1 MASLSGTQIRNTYS
15 GILKTSDSAGVTG
28 TLKTVSDGTGADTA
42 LQISSTAVRAAKLEI
57 TSAPTSSINTVL
69 VWDGDTK
76 EIFSR
81 TLPTFESITATTA
94 ATTNGGSIAIADAGG
109 STSIIGFED
118 ASNIAASTGNP
129 ENLALDIA
137 YESSNNLFRFTATG
151 VRPTEGNISTKITP
165 TTLRGDMFSFDL
177 SQNFQHSALTA
188 GNILELPAA
197 TKGLHCIIMIERTPY
212 GQLTI
217 KANGTD
223 KFWGAVKIYSTN
235 EATTTVI
242 SSTRAMDGAA
252 GGSTFFL
259 TPNADDSGGAQGSSI
274 AISCTD
280 AGFWHLNAEL
290 FTTHTTPT
298 GAGDTW
304 SN

>member
-69 VWDGDTK
+69 VWDSHTK
-76 EIFSR
+76 EILSR

-94 ATTNGGSIAIADAGG
+94 ATTNGGSITIADAGG

-129 ENLALDIA
+129 QNPALDIA
-137 YESSNNLFRFTATG
+137 YESSSNLFRFTATG
-151 VRPTEGNISTKITP
+151 IRPAQGAITTAIAP
-165 TTLRGDMFSFDL
+165 TTLRGDVFSFDL
-177 SQNFQHSALTA
+177 SNSVHHGLLSNGKILT
-188 GNILELPAA
+188 LPLA
-197 TKGLHCIIMIERTPY
+197 TKGLHCVIMLEKTPHA
-212 GQLTI
+212 QVHI
-217 KANGTD
+217 KTSGSA
-223 KFWGAVKIYSTN
+223 KFWGSVKIYATS
-235 EATTTVI
+235 EASTTVI
-242 SSTRAMDGAA
+242 SSTRAMTGAA
-252 GGSTFFL
+252 GGDTLFL
-259 TPNADDSGGAQGSSI
+259 TPNGTDSGGAQGSNI
-274 AISCTD
+274 TITCNYD
-280 AGFWHLNAEL
+280 GYWHLNAEL
-290 FTTHTTPT
+290 FST
-298 GAGDTW
+298 GVPANAGDTW